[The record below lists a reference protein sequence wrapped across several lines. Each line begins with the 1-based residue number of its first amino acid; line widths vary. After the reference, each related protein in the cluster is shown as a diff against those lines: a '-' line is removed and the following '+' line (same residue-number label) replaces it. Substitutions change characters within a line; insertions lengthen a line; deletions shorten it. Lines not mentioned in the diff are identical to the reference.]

1 MHRIPD
7 EERLAVER
15 SGSGVQ
21 RTTMKNVKTTTER
34 VNGVVNAAGGQQRMT
49 SLEIAEVTGKRH
61 CDVMRAIRNM
71 EPAWVNVCG
80 RKFAS
85 TSRAVIQPN
94 GGTREVPCYALTK
107 TECLYVATKFNDEAR
122 ARLVLRWEELEMAE
136 RERAAA
142 QAGVAPLIDLSG
154 SRGSQASIV
163 VVVGTDGTALGL
175 TPELLAR
182 VMAVGG
188 RLLPAP
194 EEFRPYHGPVRALVA
209 RTAHGIVREGTDDFT
224 LYVRVPKAYLEALG
238 VSKETFFEA
247 EFEKLM
253 VQCAMEG

>member
-1 MHRIPD
+1 
-7 EERLAVER
+7 
-15 SGSGVQ
+15 
-21 RTTMKNVKTTTER
+21 MKEVKTTTES

-49 SLEIAEVTGKRH
+49 SLEIAEVTGKSH
-61 CDVMRAIRNM
+61 AHLMRDIRNM
-71 EPAWVNVCG
+71 ERAWEKVTESKFGLSSYKDATG
-80 RKFAS
+80 R
-85 TSRAVIQPN
+85 TL
-94 GGTREVPCYALTK
+94 PCYALTK

-122 ARLVLRWEELEMAE
+122 ARLVLRWEELETAE
-136 RERAAA
+136 RERQATLA
-142 QAGVAPLIDLSG
+142 QVAPLIDLSG
-154 SRGSQASIV
+154 SRGSQASVV
-163 VVVGTDGTALGL
+163 VVVGTDGTALRL

-253 VQCAMEG
+253 VQCAMRNEE